1 MLKVYITENGKL
13 QELNMEQLCKGCW
26 IDMIAPTHDELEQV
40 AAATGIQMDFLTAA
54 LDDDEKSRIE
64 IEEDQILVLGDVPFL
79 RSNNDYEALPLGII
93 VNKDY
98 IVTVCLETNGITA
111 SFDEKNVRNIRTQ
124 YHTLFLY
131 QILFKAATTRDT
143 TNRKGLFECHL
154 EDLINLEER
163 LLIRDIDGKK
173 HKEYQT
179 KIEVV
184 KFDANEIQNC
194 GGHIEKQISVVV
206 ERIH

>member
-1 MLKVYITENGKL
+1 MKHFLIFSCILTLGCFACNRISAQTPQGQRIAPRVSYCVRGKVVNEKGRPVKGLEILLLHSSIEATEDYFPETENVL
-13 QELNMEQLCKGCW
+13 Q
-26 IDMIAPTHDELEQV
+26 
-40 AAATGIQMDFLTAA
+40 LT
-54 LDDDEKSRIE
+54 
-64 IEEDQILVLGDVPFL
+64 
-79 RSNNDYEALPLGII
+79 
-93 VNKDY
+93 
-98 IVTVCLETNGITA
+98 
-111 SFDEKNVRNIRTQ
+111 
-124 YHTLFLY
+124 
-131 QILFKAATTRDT
+131 ATTRDT